1 MADSTGRK
9 QRKRIEYLEALALKQ
24 AALLKDLRAKCKV
37 PNDLA
42 RAITEAT
49 AAAGM
54 IQNVQAVRAAS
65 KTQREPKQ

>member
-24 AALLKDLRAKCKV
+24 AALLKSVRAACKV
-37 PNDLA
+37 PGDLA
-42 RAITEAT
+42 RSINEAT

-54 IQNVQAVRAAS
+54 IQEAQAARAAS
-65 KTQREPKQ
+65 KTHGEPKP